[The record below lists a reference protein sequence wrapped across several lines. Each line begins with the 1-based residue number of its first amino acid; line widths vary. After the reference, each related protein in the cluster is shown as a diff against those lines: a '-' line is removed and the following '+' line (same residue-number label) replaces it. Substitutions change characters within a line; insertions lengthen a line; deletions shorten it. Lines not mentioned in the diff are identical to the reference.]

1 MLVKG
6 TAEVLWCVKR
16 TTTAGT
22 SWALL
27 AGAGV
32 ALGGTMVY
40 TQTSPDFPS
49 GSRPKLSNLLKGVPF
64 SGCAED
70 FDK

>member
-1 MLVKG
+1 
-6 TAEVLWCVKR
+6 
-16 TTTAGT
+16 
-22 SWALL
+22 
-27 AGAGV
+27 
-32 ALGGTMVY
+32 MVY

-70 FDK
+70 FDKQS